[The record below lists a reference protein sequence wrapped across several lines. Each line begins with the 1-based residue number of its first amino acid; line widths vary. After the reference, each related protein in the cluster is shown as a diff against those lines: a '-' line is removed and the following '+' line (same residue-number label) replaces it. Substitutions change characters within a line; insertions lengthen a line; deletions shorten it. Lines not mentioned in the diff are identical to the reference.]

1 MSISAI
7 TTGAQ
12 TVTATGAVTA
22 TTGLD
27 ISGVTG
33 DCTVHLRV
41 QGLSSAS
48 GTPKA
53 TIQIEDSV
61 NGFTAVQPV
70 CVKEVQGTIDTKSE
84 MHFSWRKYELPN
96 ARFGTASAVLRANV
110 MVLGGTTPSLTLD
123 SWLEN

>member
-12 TVTATGAVTA
+12 TVTTTGAVTA

-33 DCTVHLRV
+33 DCTVHLRI
-41 QGLSSAS
+41 QGLSAAS

-53 TIQIEDSV
+53 VIQLEDSV
-61 NGFTAVQPV
+61 NAFTASLPV
-70 CVKEVQGTIDTKSE
+70 ALQEAQGPARERHDA
-84 MHFSWRKYELPN
+84 WRNHAVAHP
-96 ARFGTASAVLRANV
+96 RFLAGIVIAFL
-110 MVLGGTTPSLTLD
+110 LGRGFRLAPTF
-123 SWLEN
+123 